1 LQQQKQAICSAFNVA
16 HCFALLAAGAS
27 GTSRAQ
33 LEGVFGFAPAAAD
46 PTRKASVLAADAAAA
61 LTAYS
66 AAGAAGI
73 VRTFAGVYAPAK
85 APMRPE
91 YKAAAAA
98 LYHAVIKDG
107 FTSAADALAA
117 INADVNAATSGMI
130 PTLLSSLDDLYLAV
144 LVSAIYFH
152 GKWLESFDA
161 GLTKQEPFRLPGGA
175 TAPAPMMNRA
185 AGTAR
190 TFTSADGKTFY
201 GAIPY
206 KEGYYL
212 VVEMPADRQD
222 VSLVETSNVDNV
234 LTAVG
239 ASESTK
245 VRVKLPKFRTETSV
259 DLIPMLKQLGL
270 TAPFDRNT
278 DFGEHMF
285 DEGVPV
291 VVSQA
296 IHKAV
301 VEVDEEGT
309 KAAAASVIEM
319 ETCCS
324 EDSPPPPP
332 PEIICDRPFRYHIVD
347 GNRRLVLFS
356 GAYTAPS

>member
-1 LQQQKQAICSAFNVA
+1 
-16 HCFALLAAGAS
+16 
-27 GTSRAQ
+27 
-33 LEGVFGFAPAAAD
+33 
-46 PTRKASVLAADAAAA
+46 
-61 LTAYS
+61 
-66 AAGAAGI
+66 
-73 VRTFAGVYAPAK
+73 
-85 APMRPE
+85 
-91 YKAAAAA
+91 
-98 LYHAVIKDG
+98 
-107 FTSAADALAA
+107 
-117 INADVNAATSGMI
+117 
-130 PTLLSSLDDLYLAV
+130 V

-161 GLTKQEPFRLPGGA
+161 ALTKQEPFRLSDGTA
-175 TAPAPMMNRA
+175 APAPMMNRA

-190 TFTSADGKTFY
+190 TFTSADGKVFY

-206 KEGYYL
+206 KEGYFL
-212 VVEMPADRQD
+212 VVEMPANRDD
-222 VSLVETSNVDNV
+222 VRLVDTSNVDNV
-234 LTAVG
+234 LAAVG

-245 VRVKLPKFRTETSV
+245 VRVKLPKFRSETSV
-259 DLIPMLKQLGL
+259 DLIPILKQLGL

-309 KAAAASVIEM
+309 KAAAATAVAM
-319 ETCCS
+319 MLCAAPRV
-324 EDSPPPPP
+324 PPPPP